1 MEEEPMKISE
11 LIEAL
16 LKMKEK
22 HGDVLV
28 YTLNDGIPKT
38 IKDLEYIEAE
48 NNPDSKGVMFWI

>member
-1 MEEEPMKISE
+1 MNEEPMKISE

-38 IKDLEYIEAE
+38 VKDLEYSESE
-48 NNPDSKGVMFWI
+48 NNPDNRGIMLWV